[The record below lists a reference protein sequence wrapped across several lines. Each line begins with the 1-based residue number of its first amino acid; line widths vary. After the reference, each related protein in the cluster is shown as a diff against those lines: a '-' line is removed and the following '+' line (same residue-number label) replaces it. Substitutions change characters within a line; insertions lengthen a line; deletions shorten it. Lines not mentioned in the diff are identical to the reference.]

1 MLRGSCYQMLLG
13 TALLPDTRGDAVDFF
28 QASPASRS
36 RLHIYVELHISVEQ
50 PIFMNSQELKRL
62 LATQGCSFETH
73 KGGSGH
79 VTVRRGDR
87 KSQLPMHG
95 SRKELGKG
103 LVNKILKDLGLK

>member
-1 MLRGSCYQMLLG
+1 
-13 TALLPDTRGDAVDFF
+13 
-28 QASPASRS
+28 
-36 RLHIYVELHISVEQ
+36 
-50 PIFMNSQELKRL
+50 MNSAELRRF
-62 LATQGCSFETH
+62 LANQGCTFETR

-87 KSQLPMHG
+87 KSQIPMHG